1 MSDALNADLPGPED
15 DPPAAPGAAA
25 AAATAPAPAAARPQI
40 RLARFGELAES
51 SPLNGSET
59 LDLLMDVGLSVT
71 VELGRTEMPVRDVLG
86 LVPGSVIELRRS
98 AAEPVDIFVN
108 NKVVARG
115 EVVVVDDRFGVR
127 ITELVGG

>member
-1 MSDALNADLPGPED
+1 MTDARNAGTPGPED
-15 DPPAAPGAAA
+15 DAGAPADP
-25 AAATAPAPAAARPQI
+25 AATATAARPQI
-40 RLARFGELAES
+40 RLARFGELADS
-51 SPLNGSET
+51 APLNGSET

-98 AAEPVDIFVN
+98 ASDPVDIFVN

-127 ITELVGG
+127 ITELVGA